1 MADFECAKPTH
12 FDIALLLQ
20 RFFYRIEKSVDDTST
35 IFFGD
40 HWPSRLS
47 NLSRYVFDQIGF
59 SHRRDGAGPELP

>member
-1 MADFECAKPTH
+1 MPDFERAKAAH
-12 FDIALLLQ
+12 FDISLLLEC
-20 RFFYRIEKSVDDTST
+20 FFDCVEKRVNDTGT

-59 SHRRDGAGPELP
+59 SHRRGGAGTEFP